1 MPQSKKEL
9 RHPHIHLEIGEEP
22 LKIVASSVIKLA
34 DGLTKMNDSGL
45 TQRAIVLLLHD
56 ATGVN
61 KKEIIKAQLEIER
74 CSPGKYYPFNDRTWQ
89 FVEEKTGRKRQN

>member
-61 KKEIIKAQLEIER
+61 KKDIIKILGAAPLLAER
-74 CSPGKYYPFNDRTWQ
+74 YVRPNE
-89 FVEEKTGRKRQN
+89 VEA